1 MSVDRIAEGV
11 LFVRSET
18 ADGRE
23 VWSYVTEWG
32 TLRDVQALIG
42 SMIHRQFKPL
52 LKYVSAATLRG
63 EAVGALHLAMA
74 EYCGQRELLSY
85 ASYYV
90 FRAIRKYAE
99 TCGELRIGDAVA
111 YMRLRRRSFVL
122 EFDGKEIAIS
132 RLAISEPVSEHNG
145 ESVDFTMDIFATP
158 EARRDMSAL
167 WGYGQACALA
177 TGQQHAARN
186 WEMLQSRCS
195 GWEWATIAEWHGM
208 SRGGCISAVRS
219 LCARVAVVAD
229 QRKMEELYVS
239 SDDVRFVAQ
248 NCALSIHDQRG
259 TVCV

>member
-1 MSVDRIAEGV
+1 MSVERVAGGV

-18 ADGRE
+18 ADGYE
-23 VWSYVTEWG
+23 TWSYVTEWG
-32 TLRDVQALIG
+32 TLRDVHGLIG
-42 SMIHRQFKPL
+42 SMIHSQFKPL
-52 LKYVSAATLRG
+52 LKFINAAALRG

-85 ASYYV
+85 ASYHV
-90 FRAIRKYAE
+90 FRAIREYAE
-99 TCGELRIGDAVA
+99 TCGELKPGDAVA
-111 YMRLRRRSFVL
+111 YMCVRGRVFVL

-132 RLAISEPVSEHNG
+132 RLCISEPVSEHNG
-145 ESVDFTMDIFATP
+145 ESMEFTMDIFATP

-167 WGYGQACALA
+167 WGYGEACALA
-177 TGQQHAARN
+177 TGQVHAARN

-195 GWEWATIAEWHGM
+195 GWEWAIIGEWHGM